1 MRNGVPYI
9 RTKDGKQMQQYMCK
23 KCKKTFTQPINK
35 NAEEQ
40 AGIETQP
47 N

>member
-1 MRNGVPYI
+1 MLNGVPYI
-9 RTKDGKQMQQYMCK
+9 RTKDGKQIQQFRCK
-23 KCKKTFTQPINK
+23 RCQKTFTRQINK